1 MTTLLRAL
9 FAAFTFAII
18 AAPASAQL
26 IAYEGMD
33 YPTPGDLL
41 QKNGGF
47 GWGGAW
53 QPGGFNASFPDAYDI
68 ASPSLDY
75 PLLIEN
81 GNRATTGA
89 ANVITGISRPLASPI
104 PAAQTTTR
112 FLSVL
117 LRQQNTSGVFN
128 GFFGVYLDGGG
139 INDDDV
145 YIGKPGGGQL
155 NRWVVETRGGAGQ
168 VAAPDPV
175 VPNQTT
181 LLVLR
186 GDFRPGADTFSLWVD
201 PNLITPGIPPPEAV
215 KSDLDI
221 GQVNGL
227 VIYSGGAF
235 SVDEIRWGN
244 TFFDVV
250 PIPEP
255 GSIALRSHRCGRLR
269 GCWISQV
276 APALVKIARLRS
288 HSRQPLRQ
296 VLELRHQHVNHLA
309 LAL

>member
-1 MTTLLRAL
+1 MQSATSWTKLFRVL
-9 FAAFTFAII
+9 FAALAVALF
-18 AAPASAQL
+18 PSQASAQL
-26 IAYEGMD
+26 IAYEGFD

-41 QKNGGF
+41 GNNGGF

-53 QPGGFNASFPDAYDI
+53 QPGGFNAQFPNAYDI

-81 GNRATTGA
+81 GNRVTTGA
-89 ANVITGISRPLASPI
+89 ANVITGISRPLATPL
-104 PAAQTTTR
+104 PAVQTTTR

-139 INDDDV
+139 VNDDDV
-145 YIGKPGGGQL
+145 FIGKPGGGQL
-155 NRWVVETRGGAGQ
+155 NRWIVETRGGPGQ
-168 VAAPDPV
+168 VAAPDTV
-175 VPNQTT
+175 VLNQTT
-181 LLVLR
+181 LLVLQ

-201 PNLITPGIPPPEAV
+201 PPLVAPGLTPPEAV
-215 KSDLDI
+215 KTDLDI

-255 GSIALRSHRCGRLR
+255 TSIALSAIG
-269 GCWISQV
+269 
-276 APALVKIARLRS
+276 AA
-288 HSRQPLRQ
+288 
-296 VLELRHQHVNHLA
+296 A
-309 LAL
+309 LALVGYRRLRRR